1 MESAG
6 DILGRGQAGKGSRE
20 GRKEPHRGRRAGP
33 SGSPSTLP
41 PPAGALPFG
50 RSGVW
55 RRRSRGG
62 VQPGREMGG
71 TAASQKTGTGGWKQV
86 GEEGAGRVLGTGVC
100 GGRWGK
106 NGENEN
112 PQPKGQNPWRWRV
125 KSEG

>member
-20 GRKEPHRGRRAGP
+20 GRKEPHRGRRAGR

-62 VQPGREMGG
+62 CSE
-71 TAASQKTGTGGWKQV
+71 
-86 GEEGAGRVLGTGVC
+86 AGRWEG
-100 GGRWGK
+100 
-106 NGENEN
+106 
-112 PQPKGQNPWRWRV
+112 PQPRRKPGLEAGNR
-125 KSEG
+125 